1 MIIINLQ
8 YDDVK
13 RLSMSFSDR
22 QLAIHYEHLYM
33 NDVEIIH
40 TSLPVDFIVYERVVP
55 LFL

>member
-33 NDVEIIH
+33 NEVEIIH